1 MKPPVIPLD
10 KLLDLINLEVALIL
24 TILAASSYA
33 FFRFLLK
40 NLNSDRQANL
50 RSLFRNLGGHTIML
64 WVLYAVFWSTM
75 EALQDSL
82 TGTQARGLSY
92 LGLLVLLQGAVVF
105 VKTSKIIVFEYLFL
119 GNKDRGVPLLLI
131 DIFTLLLSLVVAA
144 WLATTLFGLKLAP
157 LLATSAVFSIV
168 LGLALQDTLGNL
180 FAGIALQVDKPY
192 EIGDWVEIINGTQ
205 KLAGQVYEI
214 SWRATVLVAITD
226 ETLTIPNRI
235 MAQAQVLNFSSRI
248 RPFLRSQYFRIQFD
262 QDLDRAK
269 TVLTKVAE
277 NTPGVLSE
285 PRPLSLIN
293 ETTDSWIGLKL
304 VYALDNYG
312 SQYTVADRILMSG
325 VKALKDAGF
334 QLATQKVSIQ
344 GDLRGLEP

>member
-24 TILAASSYA
+24 TILATSSWL
-33 FFRFLLK
+33 FFRFLLQ
-40 NLNSDRQANL
+40 NLNADRQTNL
-50 RSLFRNLGGHTIML
+50 RALFRNLAGHTIML
-64 WVLYAVFWSTM
+64 WVLYAIFWSVT
-75 EALQDSL
+75 EALQETL
-82 TGTQARGLSY
+82 TGPQARGLAY
-92 LGLLVLLQGAVVF
+92 FGLVVLLQGSVVF
-105 VKTSKIIVFEYLFL
+105 VKTSKIIVFEYLFV
-119 GNKDRGVPLLLI
+119 GNKNRGVPLLLI
-131 DIFTLLLSLVVAA
+131 DIFTLMLSLVVAA

-192 EIGDWVEIINGTQ
+192 EIGDWVEILNGSQ

-262 QDLDRAK
+262 QDLDKAK
-269 TVLTKVAE
+269 DVLTKVAE
-277 NTPGVLSE
+277 GTDGVLDS
-285 PRPLSLIN
+285 PHPVALIN

-304 VYALDNYG
+304 VYAVDNYG
-312 SQYTVADRILMSG
+312 SQYTVADRILTSG
-325 VKALKDAGF
+325 VKALKEAGF
-334 QLATQKVSIQ
+334 ALATQRVRVDGEYPSV
-344 GDLRGLEP
+344 E